1 MFYESFESGFRRKGL
16 RIECLSTPVHR
27 PTFRRKFNL
36 PCYALITP
44 PQIGEA
50 GLVVP
55 LRQFEGVAGK
65 FFPADRLRTRRLR
78 LATFFATFRFT

>member
-1 MFYESFESGFRRKGL
+1 
-16 RIECLSTPVHR
+16 
-27 PTFRRKFNL
+27 
-36 PCYALITP
+36 LITP

-65 FFPADRLRTRRLR
+65 FFPADRLSGE
-78 LATFFATFRFT
+78 TFARPISNARPISKN